1 MAMVTHTTWRR
12 PRILGIGGTTRVAS
26 ATERLLRI
34 SLAAAEAEGAKV
46 DIVTGQALDVPM
58 YAPGAAR
65 DEPAQR
71 LVEAFRSCDGII
83 IASPT
88 YHGSISGL
96 LKNALD
102 YTEDLRSDRR
112 VYFEG
117 CAVGCICSAGGW
129 QAAGQTLATLRAI
142 VHALRGWPT
151 PMGVIANT
159 SLPLFDA
166 QGQLIDEAL
175 RHQLENVGRQVALF
189 CAMKAGDV
197 PH

>member
-1 MAMVTHTTWRR
+1 MTLRR
-12 PRILGIGGTTRVAS
+12 PRILGIGGTIRTAS

-34 SLAAAEAEGAKV
+34 SLATAETQGAETE
-46 DIVTGQALDVPM
+46 IVAGQALDMPM

-65 DEPAQR
+65 DGPAQR
-71 LVEAFRSCDGII
+71 LVDAFRRCNGII
-83 IASPT
+83 IASPA

-112 VYFEG
+112 VYLEG

-159 SLPLFDA
+159 SLPLFDEH
-166 QGQLIDEAL
+166 GQLVDEAL
-175 RHQLENVGRQVALF
+175 RRQLETVGRQVVRF
-189 CAMKAGDV
+189 CAMTAGERAA
-197 PH
+197 